1 MAGQW
6 REIATQYV
14 GEHSAE
20 RQSSAISI
28 LNAPFARRFPVRSNP
43 AQPSDSMVCNPAAT
57 WSMSG
62 I

>member
-28 LNAPFARRFPVRSNP
+28 LNAPFGQAFPCP
-43 AQPSDSMVCNPAAT
+43 K
-57 WSMSG
+57 
-62 I
+62 